1 MKLQCCIIQSTTG
14 LKAPLKKKKYVLNF
28 SEFKKTFATWP
39 LFSNVTGLQC
49 RICNSPKEDPPK
61 NVSCGSSKI
70 VGNLPGKGLY

>member
-1 MKLQCCIIQSTTG
+1 MKLQCYIIQSTTG
-14 LKAPLKKKKYVLNF
+14 LKASLKKKKYVLNF

-49 RICNSPKEDPPK
+49 RICNSPKEDPKK

-70 VGNLPGKGLY
+70 VGNLPGEGLY

>member
-1 MKLQCCIIQSTTG
+1 MKLQCYIIQSTTG

-49 RICNSPKEDPPK
+49 RICNSPKEDPKKMFP
-61 NVSCGSSKI
+61 
-70 VGNLPGKGLY
+70 VGVLK